1 MANVAESARKAANL
15 RVLQRL
21 DRSILDILGSATHV
35 VVYEFKE
42 AQHEWEKCDTEGS
55 LFVVKCDISSQNSCR
70 FQLIVLNRNST
81 ENMVVPITRSFQMQ
95 VREPYLI
102 FRYSKN
108 IHGIWFHNGEER
120 STVHALLERIVKSQP
135 KDFGTP
141 TAKSGDK
148 EAESSQMQPAAATGS
163 LDAGAAAS
171 ALLSPLTILSNSSN
185 TSETPAANDTATA
198 ATTTT
203 TTTTNASPVSDNTTS
218 TMVLDKKNLQLAL
231 MSLIQ
236 DERFL
241 DLIHAQYVKV
251 AQARAN
257 KKE

>member
-1 MANVAESARKAANL
+1 
-15 RVLQRL
+15 
-21 DRSILDILGSATHV
+21 
-35 VVYEFKE
+35 
-42 AQHEWEKCDTEGS
+42 
-55 LFVVKCDISSQNSCR
+55 
-70 FQLIVLNRNST
+70 
-81 ENMVVPITRSFQMQ
+81 
-95 VREPYLI
+95 
-102 FRYSKN
+102 
-108 IHGIWFHNGEER
+108 
-120 STVHALLERIVKSQP
+120 
-135 KDFGTP
+135 
-141 TAKSGDK
+141 
-148 EAESSQMQPAAATGS
+148 MQPAAATGS